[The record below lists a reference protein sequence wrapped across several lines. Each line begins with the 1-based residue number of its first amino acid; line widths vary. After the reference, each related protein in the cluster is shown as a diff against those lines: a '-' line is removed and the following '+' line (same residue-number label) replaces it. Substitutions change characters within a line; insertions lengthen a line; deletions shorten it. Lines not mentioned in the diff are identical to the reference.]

1 MYKENPQMS
10 ESLPVG
16 ILLALSGGMMDAYSY
31 IGRGHVFANAQTG
44 NILLLGIS
52 LSQGQWGECLRYVC
66 PVAAFIAGIA
76 LSNVVRNW
84 KRQSRLHWRQVVV
97 LVEALIMVP
106 AAFLPQ
112 SLNLL
117 ANSLI
122 SFSCGMQ
129 VETFQKIQGNNMA
142 TTMCIGNLRSATHSI
157 SDCCFTKD
165 TKDLYKGLLYLLIIV
180 MFAAGA
186 VVGSIGIGLWSEK
199 AILMSSFLILIC
211 FFIMLKK

>member
-76 LSNVVRNW
+76 LSNVVRIGTDSRGCTGGRLSFWW
-84 KRQSRLHWRQVVV
+84 KPS
-97 LVEALIMVP
+97 
-106 AAFLPQ
+106 
-112 SLNLL
+112 S
-117 ANSLI
+117 
-122 SFSCGMQ
+122 
-129 VETFQKIQGNNMA
+129 
-142 TTMCIGNLRSATHSI
+142 
-157 SDCCFTKD
+157 
-165 TKDLYKGLLYLLIIV
+165 
-180 MFAAGA
+180 
-186 VVGSIGIGLWSEK
+186 WSPPLFCRR
-199 AILMSSFLILIC
+199 A
-211 FFIMLKK
+211 